1 MVRKFDKYGLNRQFK
16 NMPCGR
22 RDPFPRD
29 HLPFVDD
36 MSNKKVLD
44 DAIKASK
51 GSSAKLRL
59 NRAKEEVKKTHK
71 AIRDATKKMRKVAKK
86 TGNAIKKG
94 AAKAAHSKF
103 EQYAMEAAGFGL
115 DFLAAAILFGTD
127 GAAAPLAE
135 IVAEE
140 GIELQGM
147 AAAEM
152 VGEGAAVAA
161 GEGEAVTEGTS
172 LLRRGPVRRR
182 TTRSGREY

>member
-1 MVRKFDKYGLNRQFK
+1 MVRKYDKYGLNRQFK
-16 NMPCGR
+16 RNPCSR

-36 MSNKKVLD
+36 MSNKKTLD

-51 GSSAKLRL
+51 GSSARERL
-59 NRAKEEVKKTHK
+59 NRAKEEGKKIKDELRK
-71 AIRDATKKMRKVAKK
+71 ATQKMREQAKK
-86 TGNAIKKG
+86 TGRGLKKG
-94 AAKAAHSKF
+94 IKKAAHSKF

-115 DFLAAAILFGTD
+115 DFLAAAILFGSE

-135 IVAEE
+135 MVAEE
-140 GIELQGM
+140 GIELQGV

-152 VGEGAAVAA
+152 AGEGAAVAA
-161 GEGEAVTEGTS
+161 GEGEAVDEGAS
-172 LLRRGPVRRR
+172 LLGRQVRRR

>member
-1 MVRKFDKYGLNRQFK
+1 MPRKFDKYGLNRQFK
-16 NMPCGR
+16 DRPCSR

-36 MSNKKVLD
+36 MSNKKTLD

-51 GSSAKLRL
+51 PNKFKNAS
-59 NRAKEEVKKTHK
+59 NRAREEIEKTQK
-71 AIRDATKKMRKVAKK
+71 AIREATKKMRKVAKK
-86 TGNAIKKG
+86 TGKMIGKG

-103 EQYAMEAAGFGL
+103 EEYAMDAAGIGL
-115 DFLAAAILFGTD
+115 DFLAMAILFGSD

-135 IVAEE
+135 VVAEE
-140 GIELQGM
+140 GIELQGV

-152 VGEGAAVAA
+152 IGEDAFA
-161 GEGEAVTEGTS
+161 TEETS

-182 TTRSGREY
+182 ITRSGREY

>member
-1 MVRKFDKYGLNRQFK
+1 MVRKYDKYGLNRQFK
-16 NMPCGR
+16 SNPCSR

-36 MSNKKVLD
+36 MSNKKILD

-51 GSSAKLRL
+51 GSSARERL
-59 NRAKEEVKKTHK
+59 NRAKEETKKIQKDIRK
-71 AIRDATKKMRKVAKK
+71 ATEKMRKVAKK
-86 TGNAIKKG
+86 TGQMAKKG
-94 AAKAAHSKF
+94 VQKAAHSKF
-103 EQYAMEAAGFGL
+103 EQYAMEAAGIGL
-115 DFLAAAILFGTD
+115 DFLAAAILFGSD

-135 IVAEE
+135 VVAEE
-140 GIELQGM
+140 GIELQAV

-152 VGEGAAVAA
+152 AGEGAAVAA
-161 GEGEAVTEGTS
+161 GEGEAVGEGTS

>member
-1 MVRKFDKYGLNRQFK
+1 MPRKFDKYGLNRQFK
-16 NMPCGR
+16 DRPCSR

-36 MSNKKVLD
+36 MSRKKSLD

-51 GSSAKLRL
+51 PNKFKNASK
-59 NRAKEEVKKTHK
+59 RARAEVEKTQK

-86 TGNAIKKG
+86 TGKAIKKG
-94 AAKAAHSKF
+94 AQKAAHSKF

-115 DFLAAAILFGTD
+115 DFLAAAILFGSD

-135 IVAEE
+135 MVAEE
-140 GIELQGM
+140 GIELQGI

-152 VGEGAAVAA
+152 A
-161 GEGEAVTEGTS
+161 GEDAFATEETS
-172 LLRRGPVRRR
+172 LLRRR